1 MNIRRRRFDDAGAYF
16 VDSGSGW
23 MKLTKEA
30 AQAVVER
37 LQSEGIAIS
46 GIEAGIWHD
55 PGFEARIDG
64 ILSESERSGQGIK
77 EEEAQ
82 RFFHDIDSS
91 YDTFI
96 VTVRRSERNVCH

>member
-1 MNIRRRRFDDAGAYF
+1 
-16 VDSGSGW
+16 

-30 AQAVVER
+30 AQAVIER
-37 LQSEGIAIS
+37 LQSEGTAIS

-64 ILSESERSGQGIK
+64 ILSESERSGQGIAK
-77 EEEAQ
+77 EEAHT
-82 RFFHDIDSS
+82 FFNDIDSS

-96 VTVRRSERNVCH
+96 VTVRRSERDTCY